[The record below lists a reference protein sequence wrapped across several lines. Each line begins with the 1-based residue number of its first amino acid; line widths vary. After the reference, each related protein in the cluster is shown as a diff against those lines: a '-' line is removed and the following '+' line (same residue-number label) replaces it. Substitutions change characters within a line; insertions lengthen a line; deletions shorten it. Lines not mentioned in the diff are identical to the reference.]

1 MQGLK
6 GKRAIVTGAARGIGR
21 AIAERLHSE
30 GCHVAFADIDAS
42 EAEAVVRG
50 VDADAARACAI
61 ELDVCERDSVQSML
75 DTAVARYGGVD
86 ILVSNAGIMDRMPFL
101 EMTDDFWDRVLTL
114 NLKGAFRAGQL
125 AARQMIA
132 QGTGGRIVN
141 VASNSGIFGGRG
153 RGAYGASKAG
163 LINLTQTMAIEL
175 AEHGI
180 NVNAVAPGPTR
191 TGPHIPE
198 EPWPS
203 VKARMPL
210 GRFGDPSEIAAVAAF
225 LASGESSFVTG
236 HVYGAD
242 GGYTTS
248 GIMEG

>member
-1 MQGLK
+1 MQGLS
-6 GKRAIVTGAARGIGR
+6 GKRAIVTGAARGIGK
-21 AIAERLHSE
+21 AVAERLHAE
-30 GCHVAFADIDAS
+30 GCKVAFADIDLS
-42 EAEAVVRG
+42 EAEV
-50 VDADAARACAI
+50 AARAM
-61 ELDVCERDSVQSML
+61 DPDGVR
-75 DTAVARYGGVD
+75 AVAIQVDICDRSAVTGMVESVTARWGGVD
-86 ILVSNAGIMDRMPFL
+86 VLVSNAGIMDRMPFL

-114 NLKGAFRAGQL
+114 NLKGAFRCGQIV
-125 AARQMIA
+125 ARQIVE
-132 QGTGGRIVN
+132 QGSGGRIVN

-153 RGAYGASKAG
+153 RAAYGASKAG

-180 NVNAVAPGPTR
+180 TVNAVAPGPTR

-225 LASGESSFVTG
+225 LASEESSFVTG